1 MNDKGELT
9 LKTPSIDQILNAVAF
24 LEGDHPE
31 VAELLRQLAGEQTEI
46 LTGSEAPGAAINTHP
61 KGGSVTEHAHWASAC
76 GHVCLH
82 ASTESLSAAGDNG
95 GAWAGCTGSL
105 Q

>member
-1 MNDKGELT
+1 MRNKEEIK

-31 VAELLRQLAGEQTEI
+31 VAELLRQLAGEHTEI
-46 LTGSEAPGAAINTHP
+46 LNRSEAPGAAINTHP
-61 KGGSVTEHAHWASAC
+61 KGGSVIDHAHWASSRGA
-76 GHVCLH
+76 VCLH
-82 ASTESLSAAGDNG
+82 IADEVRSGAGDDEST
-95 GAWAGCTGSL
+95 WAARTGSL